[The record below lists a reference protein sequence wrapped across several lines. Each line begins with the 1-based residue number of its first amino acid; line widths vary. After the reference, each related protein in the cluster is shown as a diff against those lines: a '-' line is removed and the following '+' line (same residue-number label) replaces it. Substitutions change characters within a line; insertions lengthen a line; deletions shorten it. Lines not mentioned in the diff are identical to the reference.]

1 MEFQYKNLKGK
12 LEYVEVTDS
21 EVDRHIERLRQQSPA
36 VTVITDRPSAL
47 GDELVLDY
55 AGTCEGTAFEGG
67 TAQGQTLTL
76 GSGMFIPGFEEQ
88 LLGKRPNE
96 RVTVRV
102 TFPENYPHE
111 ALAGKPA
118 EFDCLVREIRSKKEY
133 ALDDIFAREVGHCG
147 SMAEMREAVAESLRQ
162 YYGDRAEMELQ
173 DRLIRQAAA
182 TLEFDP
188 SQEAIESAVDEE
200 VETLRAQLAQK
211 GLTLADY
218 CRFTGSTEE
227 KLREDM
233 LPEAEQRVRIRAA
246 VEKIAELEG
255 ISAGQEEIA
264 DACAGL
270 CKRNHITM
278 EQLDNVYDKEF
289 EQALLRSIVTG
300 KVLRF
305 VRRNAQIEDA

>member
-12 LEYVEVTDS
+12 LEHVEVTDS

-118 EFDCLVREIRSKKEY
+118 
-133 ALDDIFAREVGHCG
+133 
-147 SMAEMREAVAESLRQ
+147 
-162 YYGDRAEMELQ
+162 
-173 DRLIRQAAA
+173 
-182 TLEFDP
+182 
-188 SQEAIESAVDEE
+188 
-200 VETLRAQLAQK
+200 
-211 GLTLADY
+211 
-218 CRFTGSTEE
+218 
-227 KLREDM
+227 
-233 LPEAEQRVRIRAA
+233 
-246 VEKIAELEG
+246 
-255 ISAGQEEIA
+255 
-264 DACAGL
+264 
-270 CKRNHITM
+270 
-278 EQLDNVYDKEF
+278 
-289 EQALLRSIVTG
+289 
-300 KVLRF
+300 
-305 VRRNAQIEDA
+305 